1 MSVVEIRW
9 HGRGGQGAV
18 TASEI
23 VAKAAISQGKY
34 AQAFPSFGVERRG
47 APVEAF
53 TRISDRP
60 IYVRSKI
67 YEPDIIVVLDP
78 TLPASIL
85 TRGLK
90 KNGLVVINT
99 DKKPEELKKELGRED
114 VTVAAVNATKIAL
127 ETLKVPIVN
136 TAILGAFVKATGL
149 VDMDHLLQAVKEK
162 VPPRTVE
169 ANLQAVKR
177 AYEEVVIG

>member
-1 MSVVEIRW
+1 MTLIEIRW

-23 VAKAAISQGKY
+23 IAKAAIAQGKY

-53 TRISDRP
+53 TRIDDKP

-78 TLPASIL
+78 TLLGPQLAE
-85 TRGLK
+85 GLK
-90 KNGLVVINT
+90 ENGLVIVNSEKSPDEIR
-99 DKKPEELKKELGRED
+99 ELLGRKD
-114 VTVAAVNATKIAL
+114 VRVAVVDATKIAL
-127 ETLKVPIVN
+127 ETLKRPIVN

-149 VDMDHLLQAVKEK
+149 VDLDKVLEAVKEK

-169 ANLQAVKR
+169 ANLEAVKR
-177 AYEEVVIG
+177 AYEEVVVA

>member
-1 MSVVEIRW
+1 MSLVEIRW

-23 VAKAAISQGKY
+23 VAKAAIAQGKY

-53 TRISDRP
+53 TRIDEKP
-60 IYVRSKI
+60 IYIRSKI

-78 TLPASIL
+78 SLLGPKLAE
-85 TRGLK
+85 GLK
-90 KNGLVVINT
+90 EGGMAIVNT
-99 DKKPEELKKELGRED
+99 EKTPDEVRKLLGRED
-114 VTVAAVNATKIAL
+114 VKVAVVNATKIAL
-127 ETLKVPIVN
+127 ETLKRPIVN
-136 TAILGAFVKATGL
+136 TAILGAFAKATGL
-149 VDMDHLLQAVKEK
+149 VDLDALLEAVKEK

-169 ANLQAVKR
+169 ANLEAVRR
-177 AYEEVVIG
+177 AYEEVVMG

>member
-1 MSVVEIRW
+1 MSLIEIRW

-53 TRISDRP
+53 TRIDDKP
-60 IYVRSKI
+60 IYIRSKI

-78 TLPASIL
+78 TLLGPQLAQ
-85 TRGLK
+85 GLK
-90 KNGLVVINT
+90 ENGLAIVNT
-99 DKKPEELKKELGRED
+99 DKSPDEVRKLLGRDD
-114 VTVAAVNATKIAL
+114 VRVAVVDATKIAL
-127 ETLKVPIVN
+127 ETLKRPIVN
-136 TAILGAFVKATGL
+136 TAILGAFVKVTGL
-149 VDMDHLLQAVKEK
+149 VDLEKVLEAVKEK

-169 ANLQAVKR
+169 ANLLAVKR
-177 AYEEVVIG
+177 AYEEVVAG

>member
-1 MSVVEIRW
+1 MSLVEIRW

-23 VAKAAISQGKY
+23 VAKAAIAQGKF

-53 TRISDRP
+53 TRISDEP

-85 TRGLK
+85 TKGLK
-90 KNGLVVINT
+90 KNGIVVINT
-99 DKKPEELKKELGRED
+99 EKSPEEVKKELGRDD
-114 VTVAAVNATKIAL
+114 VKVAAVNATKIAL

-136 TAILGAFVKATGL
+136 TAILGAFAKATGL
-149 VDMDHLLQAVKEK
+149 VDMNYLLEAVKEK

>member
-1 MSVVEIRW
+1 MTLVEIRW

-23 VAKAAISQGKY
+23 VAKAAITQGKY

-53 TRISDRP
+53 TRIDDNP

-78 TLPASIL
+78 SLLGPEVVK
-85 TRGLK
+85 GLK
-90 KNGLVVINT
+90 EGGLMIVNT
-99 DKKPEELKKELGRED
+99 EKKPDEVRKAVKRED
-114 VTVAAVNATKIAL
+114 VKVATVDATKIAL
-127 ETLKVPIVN
+127 ETLKRPIVN
-136 TAILGAFVKATGL
+136 TAILGAFVRATGL
-149 VDMDHLLQAVKEK
+149 VNLDVLLEAVKEK
-162 VPPRTVE
+162 VPPRTIE
-169 ANLQAVKR
+169 ANLEAVKR
-177 AYEEVVIG
+177 AYQEVIIG

>member
-1 MSVVEIRW
+1 MVEIRW

-23 VAKAAISQGKY
+23 VAKAVIAQGKY

-53 TRISDRP
+53 TRISDGP

-67 YEPDIIVVLDP
+67 YEPDVIVVLDP
-78 TLPASIL
+78 TLLGPELAK
-85 TRGLK
+85 GLK
-90 KNGLVVINT
+90 HGGLAIVNT
-99 DKKPEELKKELGRED
+99 EKSPEEVRKLLGRDD
-114 VTVAAVNATKIAL
+114 VKVAVVNATKIAL
-127 ETLKVPIVN
+127 ETLKRPIVN
-136 TAILGAFVKATGL
+136 TAILGAFAKVTGL
-149 VDMDHLLQAVKEK
+149 VDLDKLLEAVKEK

-169 ANLQAVKR
+169 ANLEAVKR
-177 AYEEVVIG
+177 AYEEVAVA

>member
-1 MSVVEIRW
+1 MTLVEIRW

-23 VAKAAISQGKY
+23 VAKAVIAEGRY

-53 TRISDRP
+53 TRIDDKP
-60 IYVRSKI
+60 IYIRSKI

-78 TLPASIL
+78 TLLGPELAK
-85 TRGLK
+85 GLK
-90 KNGLVVINT
+90 KGGLAIVNT
-99 DKKPEELKKELGRED
+99 EKSPDEVRKMLGRDD
-114 VTVAAVNATKIAL
+114 VKVAVVDATKIAL
-127 ETLKVPIVN
+127 ETLKRPIVN
-136 TAILGAFVKATGL
+136 TAILGAFAKVTGL
-149 VDMDHLLQAVKEK
+149 VSLDKLLEAVKEK

-169 ANLQAVKR
+169 ANLEAVKR
-177 AYEEVVIG
+177 AYEEVVVG

>member
-1 MSVVEIRW
+1 MTLIEIRW

-23 VAKAAISQGKY
+23 IAKAAIAQGKY

-53 TRISDRP
+53 TRIDDKP

-78 TLPASIL
+78 TLLGPQLAE
-85 TRGLK
+85 GLK
-90 KNGLVVINT
+90 ENGLVIVNSEKSPDEIR
-99 DKKPEELKKELGRED
+99 ELLGRKD
-114 VTVAAVNATKIAL
+114 VRVAVVDATKIAL
-127 ETLKVPIVN
+127 ETLRRPIVN

-149 VDMDHLLQAVKEK
+149 VDLDKVLEAVKEK

-169 ANLQAVKR
+169 ANLEAVKR
-177 AYEEVVIG
+177 AYEEVVVA